1 MGQHDSH
8 TSLQLEAMLVQF
20 AAKVRREAEG
30 GIMPLHYGK
39 IFAIIAILTIVA
51 FVLWQLWI
59 GLFAGE
65 TFDERIAPPH
75 AELPLV
81 QAAPA

>member
-1 MGQHDSH
+1 MSALPL
-8 TSLQLEAMLVQF
+8 LQLEAMLVQF
-20 AAKVRREAEG
+20 AAKVRREAKG

-65 TFDERIAPPH
+65 TFDERTAPPH
-75 AELPLV
+75 AELPLME
-81 QAAPA
+81 AAPA